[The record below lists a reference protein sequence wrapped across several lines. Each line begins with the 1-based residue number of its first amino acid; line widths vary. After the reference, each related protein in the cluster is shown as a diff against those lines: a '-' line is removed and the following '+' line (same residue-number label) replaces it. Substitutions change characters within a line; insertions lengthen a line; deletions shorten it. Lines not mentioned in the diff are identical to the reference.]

1 MGKGRSRLLL
11 DTGEGKP
18 FWSRCLSSILTSESI
33 TISQAIITHWHPD
46 HVGGVADLLS
56 LCPEVKVYK
65 HDPSSG
71 QEPIHDCQIFE
82 TEGAKLRAFHCPGHT
97 ADHMAFVLEEENAMF
112 TGDNV
117 LGHGTAVFEDLTLY
131 LDSLSRMR
139 KQFSGRAY
147 PGHVGL
153 LQSVQSLEYRVT
165 VDAWGGESALQ
176 SSGFLV

>member
-18 FWSRCLSSILTSESI
+18 SWSRCLSSILTSESI

-56 LCPEVKVYK
+56 LCPEVEVYK
-65 HDPSSG
+65 HDPASG
-71 QEPIHDCQIFE
+71 QKPIYDCQIFE

-97 ADHMAFVLEEENAMF
+97 ADHMAFILEEENALF

-117 LGHGTAVFEDLTLY
+117 LGHGTAVFEDLALY

-139 KQFSGRAY
+139 EQFSGRAY

-165 VDAWGGESALQ
+165 VDAWGGESAL
-176 SSGFLV
+176 